1 MEMRPEIMSLKDTLN
16 KKYKKDVVF
25 SAKTMPHRPKYR
37 IPFTSPTLN
46 RLTGGGIMVP
56 RMSMV
61 YGPSSVFKST
71 AAYDIIAQAQRLRAE
86 KPKLTGGRE
95 IVLVDTEKSA
105 DETYL
110 KQCGVDTSPGALLI
124 VDDFTNGDELVDI
137 MVDICKSDKAM
148 LIVMDS
154 LTTLLSKRED
164 ETDTENLIKLQG
176 WNGKFTSGMFKKLHA
191 AMRGNTAIM
200 FTNQIRD
207 TLGDRMDRAR
217 NNQVGYTPT
226 GGHSPKFYSTDILE
240 FKHASA
246 EHADQYDDIPAP
258 TKTGKMQRKKFES
271 WVISARVEKTR
282 STGNDNMELF
292 FKYLPNEA
300 RVDRIGEVFNLAQMD
315 GIITNKGA
323 FYYYKVP
330 GMKEAERLG
339 QGKVGVRKALLTE
352 TDIYEKILE
361 AIERKSRI
369 LGGADEPIPSTPK
382 AKTKKSTVKK
392 KGKK

>member
-1 MEMRPEIMSLKDTLN
+1 MRQDIVALKDELN

-25 SAKTMPHRPKYR
+25 SAATMPHRPKYR
-37 IPFTSPTLN
+37 IPFSSPTLN
-46 RLTGGGIMVP
+46 RLTGGGLMVP

-71 AAYDIIAQAQRLRAE
+71 AAYDLLAQAQRLRRE
-86 KPKLTGGRE
+86 QPRLTGKRE
-95 IVLVDTEKSA
+95 IVLIDTEKSA
-105 DETYL
+105 DMAYL
-110 KQCGVDTSPGALLI
+110 KACGVDTTPGELLI
-124 VDDFTNGDELVDI
+124 IDNFDNGDQLVDI
-137 MVDICKSDKAM
+137 IVDIAKSGSAM
-148 LIVMDS
+148 FTVMDS

-176 WNGKFTSGMFKKLHA
+176 WAGKFTSGMFKKVHA
-191 AMRGNTAIM
+191 AMDGNMGIL

-226 GGHSPKFYSTDILE
+226 GGHSPKFYSTDVIE

-246 EHADQYDDIPAP
+246 EHGDQYESIPAP
-258 TKTGKMQRKKFES
+258 TKTGKVDRKRFES
-271 WVISARVEKTR
+271 WVISARIEKTR

-292 FKYLPNEA
+292 FKYLPSEA
-300 RVDRIGEVFNLAQMD
+300 RVDHISEVFNLAQMD

-323 FYYYKVP
+323 FYYYKVE
-330 GMKEAERLG
+330 GMKSPERLG
-339 QGKVGVRKALLTE
+339 QGKEGVRRAL
-352 TDIYEKILE
+352 TDDKVYNKILE

-369 LGGADEPIPSTPK
+369 LGGAEEPTPKVAK
-382 AKTKKSTVKK
+382 AKTNKSKSNK
-392 KGKK
+392 KG